1 MIQQYLGISPDKLIK
16 AGWETL
22 YMVGFSL
29 IIGSIVGFFIAIV
42 LWLTRK
48 GGLKENPL
56 LYTILNGVLRMM
68 LMTPFKIIRST
79 PFIILLVCVM
89 PFTKIIVGTRIGTR
103 AAIVPLVIY
112 TAPFLARLLETSLLE
127 VGGGIIEAA
136 QSMGATTFQIIVHFV
151 LPEAFASVILALTTG
166 TIALIGATAMAGY
179 IGGGGIGNIA
189 LTYGYQTFNFPLM
202 FATVFIL
209 IAFVWIIQSLG
220 NRLSQKRRTHQ

>member
-56 LYTILNGVLRMM
+56 LYTILNG
-68 LMTPFKIIRST
+68 FINIIRST

-189 LTYGYQTFNFPLM
+189 LTYGYQTFNFSLM

>member
-56 LYTILNGVLRMM
+56 LYTILNG
-68 LMTPFKIIRST
+68 FINIIRST

-209 IAFVWIIQSLG
+209 IAFVSV
-220 NRLSQKRRTHQ
+220 SYTHLTLPTIA

>member
-1 MIQQYLGISPDKLIK
+1 
-16 AGWETL
+16 
-22 YMVGFSL
+22 
-29 IIGSIVGFFIAIV
+29 
-42 LWLTRK
+42 
-48 GGLKENPL
+48 
-56 LYTILNGVLRMM
+56 
-68 LMTPFKIIRST
+68 
-79 PFIILLVCVM
+79 M

-179 IGGGGIGNIA
+179 IGGGGIGLIA
-189 LTYGYQTFNFPLM
+189 LTYGNQTVNFPLM

-220 NRLSQKRRTHQ
+220 NRLSQKSRTHQ

>member
-56 LYTILNGVLRMM
+56 LYTILNG
-68 LMTPFKIIRST
+68 FINIIRST

-189 LTYGYQTFNFPLM
+189 LTYGYQTFPLM

>member
-29 IIGSIVGFFIAIV
+29 IIGSIVGFLIAIV

-48 GGLKENPL
+48 GGLKENSL
-56 LYTILNGVLRMM
+56 LYTILNG
-68 LMTPFKIIRST
+68 FINIIRST

-189 LTYGYQTFNFPLM
+189 LTYCYQTFNFPLM

>member
-29 IIGSIVGFFIAIV
+29 IIGSIVGFLIAIV

-48 GGLKENPL
+48 GGLKENSL
-56 LYTILNGVLRMM
+56 LYTILNG
-68 LMTPFKIIRST
+68 FINIIRST

-202 FATVFIL
+202 FAIVFIL
-209 IAFVWIIQSLG
+209 IGFVWIIQSLG
-220 NRLSQKRRTHQ
+220 NRLSQKSRTHQ

>member
-56 LYTILNGVLRMM
+56 IYTILNG
-68 LMTPFKIIRST
+68 FINIIRST

-89 PFTKIIVGTRIGTR
+89 PFTKIIVGTRIGTK

-112 TAPFLARLLETSLLE
+112 TAPYLARLLETSLLE

-136 QSMGATTFQIIVHFV
+136 QSIGATTFQIIVHFV

-202 FATVFIL
+202 FSTVFIL

>member
-56 LYTILNGVLRMM
+56 IYTILNG
-68 LMTPFKIIRST
+68 FINIIRST
-79 PFIILLVCVM
+79 PFIILLVCIM
-89 PFTKIIVGTRIGTR
+89 PFTKIIIGTRIGTK

-202 FATVFIL
+202 FSTVFIL

>member
-56 LYTILNGVLRMM
+56 IYTILNG
-68 LMTPFKIIRST
+68 FINIIRST

-202 FATVFIL
+202 FSTVFIL

>member
-56 LYTILNGVLRMM
+56 LYTILNGVIN
-68 LMTPFKIIRST
+68 IIRST

-112 TAPFLARLLETSLLE
+112 TAPFLARLLET
-127 VGGGIIEAA
+127 A

>member
-56 LYTILNGVLRMM
+56 LYTILNG
-68 LMTPFKIIRST
+68 FINIIRST

-166 TIALIGATAMAGY
+166 TALIGATAMAGY

-209 IAFVWIIQSLG
+209 IAFVWIIQSVG

>member
-56 LYTILNGVLRMM
+56 LYTILNG
-68 LMTPFKIIRST
+68 FINIIRST

-136 QSMGATTFQIIVHFV
+136 QSMGATTFQSIVHFV

-189 LTYGYQTFNFPLM
+189 LTSGYQTFNFPLM
-202 FATVFIL
+202 LATVFIL

-220 NRLSQKRRTHQ
+220 NRLSQKRRTHL

>member
-1 MIQQYLGISPDKLIK
+1 MIQHYLGISPDKLIK

-56 LYTILNGVLRMM
+56 IYTILNG
-68 LMTPFKIIRST
+68 FINIIRST

-89 PFTKIIVGTRIGTR
+89 PFTKIIVGTRIGTK

-202 FATVFIL
+202 FSTVFIL

>member
-1 MIQQYLGISPDKLIK
+1 
-16 AGWETL
+16 
-22 YMVGFSL
+22 
-29 IIGSIVGFFIAIV
+29 
-42 LWLTRK
+42 
-48 GGLKENPL
+48 
-56 LYTILNGVLRMM
+56 
-68 LMTPFKIIRST
+68 
-79 PFIILLVCVM
+79 M

-189 LTYGYQTFNFPLM
+189 LTYGYQTFNFPADVCDRFHPDCICLDHPESGKPAVTEEPDTSVTYNL
-202 FATVFIL
+202 FLLKKLL
-209 IAFVWIIQSLG
+209 I
-220 NRLSQKRRTHQ
+220 

>member
-56 LYTILNGVLRMM
+56 LYTILNG
-68 LMTPFKIIRST
+68 FINIIRST

-202 FATVFIL
+202 FSTVFIL
-209 IAFVWIIQSLG
+209 IAFVWIIQSVG

>member
-56 LYTILNGVLRMM
+56 LYTILNG
-68 LMTPFKIIRST
+68 FINIIRST
-79 PFIILLVCVM
+79 PFIILLVCV
-89 PFTKIIVGTRIGTR
+89 GTRIGTK

>member
-56 LYTILNGVLRMM
+56 LYTILNG
-68 LMTPFKIIRST
+68 FINIIRST

-202 FATVFIL
+202 FSTVFIL
-209 IAFVWIIQSLG
+209 IAFVWISQSLG
-220 NRLSQKRRTHQ
+220 NRLAQKRRTHQ

>member
-29 IIGSIVGFFIAIV
+29 IIGSIVGFLIAIV

-48 GGLKENPL
+48 GGLKENSL
-56 LYTILNGVLRMM
+56 LYTILNG
-68 LMTPFKIIRST
+68 FINIIRST

-189 LTYGYQTFNFPLM
+189 LTYGYQTFNLPLM

-209 IAFVWIIQSLG
+209 IAFVWIIQSVG

>member
-1 MIQQYLGISPDKLIK
+1 MGNPVYGR
-16 AGWETL
+16 
-22 YMVGFSL
+22 FSL

-48 GGLKENPL
+48 GGLKGKSIALHDFKRFHQHHPKHTVYHPSGMCNALYENHRRHPDRYQGSYRAISY
-56 LYTILNGVLRMM
+56 LY
-68 LMTPFKIIRST
+68 RS
-79 PFIILLVCVM
+79 I
-89 PFTKIIVGTRIGTR
+89 
-103 AAIVPLVIY
+103 
-112 TAPFLARLLETSLLE
+112 LARLLETSLLE

>member
-56 LYTILNGVLRMM
+56 LYTILNG
-68 LMTPFKIIRST
+68 FINIIRST

-151 LPEAFASVILALTTG
+151 LPEAFSSVILALTTG

-189 LTYGYQTFNFPLM
+189 LTYCYQTFNFPLM

>member
-56 LYTILNGVLRMM
+56 LYTILNG
-68 LMTPFKIIRST
+68 FINIIRST

-189 LTYGYQTFNFPLM
+189 LTYGYQAFNFPLM
-202 FATVFIL
+202 FSTVFIL
-209 IAFVWIIQSLG
+209 IAFVWLIQSLG
-220 NRLSQKRRTHQ
+220 NLLSQKRRTHQ

>member
-56 LYTILNGVLRMM
+56 LYTILNG
-68 LMTPFKIIRST
+68 FINIIRST

-202 FATVFIL
+202 FSTVFIL
-209 IAFVWIIQSLG
+209 IAFVWLIQSVG

>member
-29 IIGSIVGFFIAIV
+29 IIGSIVGFLIAIV

-48 GGLKENPL
+48 GGLKENSL
-56 LYTILNGVLRMM
+56 LYTILNG
-68 LMTPFKIIRST
+68 FINIIRST

-189 LTYGYQTFNFPLM
+189 LTYGYQTLNFPLM

-209 IAFVWIIQSLG
+209 IAFVWIIQRLG
-220 NRLSQKRRTHQ
+220 NRLSQKSRTHQ

>member
-1 MIQQYLGISPDKLIK
+1 MIQQSLGISPDKLIK

-56 LYTILNGVLRMM
+56 IYTILNG
-68 LMTPFKIIRST
+68 FINIIRST

-89 PFTKIIVGTRIGTR
+89 PFTKIIVGTRIGTK

-202 FATVFIL
+202 FSTVFIL

-220 NRLSQKRRTHQ
+220 NRLSQKKRTHQ

>member
-56 LYTILNGVLRMM
+56 LYTILNG
-68 LMTPFKIIRST
+68 FINIIRST

-189 LTYGYQTFNFPLM
+189 LNYGYQTFTFPLM

>member
-56 LYTILNGVLRMM
+56 LYTILNG
-68 LMTPFKIIRST
+68 FINIIRST

-179 IGGGGIGNIA
+179 IGGGIGNIA

-209 IAFVWIIQSLG
+209 IAFVWIIQSVG

>member
-56 LYTILNGVLRMM
+56 LYTILNG
-68 LMTPFKIIRST
+68 FINIIRST

-189 LTYGYQTFNFPLM
+189 LTYGYQTFNLPLM

>member
-1 MIQQYLGISPDKLIK
+1 MIQQYLGIAPDKLVK

-29 IIGSIVGFFIAIV
+29 IIGSIVGFLIAII

-48 GGLKENPL
+48 GGLKENRL
-56 LYTILNGVLRMM
+56 IYTILNGIIN
-68 LMTPFKIIRST
+68 IIRST

-89 PFTKIIVGTRIGTR
+89 PFTKIIVGTRIGTK

-136 QSMGATTFQIIVHFV
+136 QSMGATTFQIIIHFV

-202 FATVFIL
+202 FSTVFIL

>member
-56 LYTILNGVLRMM
+56 LYTILNG
-68 LMTPFKIIRST
+68 FINIIRST

-189 LTYGYQTFNFPLM
+189 LNYGYQTFNFPLM

-220 NRLSQKRRTHQ
+220 NRLAQKRRTHQ